1 VATAKGKG
9 KKGGGEDPHAPFD
22 KVTLTGT
29 DGKEHDVTDVFN
41 REGGDHDA
49 FDLDGEGETIALF
62 PESEEEQDAR
72 SAFYNAKPSR
82 SNEHV
87 NARIHTISVGGSL
100 SLDDKLD
107 NLDEVSVTIAD
118 ADGNV
123 IAAGLGSITVGWK
136 FHEKK
141 DVTIAERTHKA
152 KLR

>member
-1 VATAKGKG
+1 VAKGKG

-29 DGKEHDVTDVFN
+29 DGKEHDVTNVFN
-41 REGGDHDA
+41 GEA
-49 FDLDGEGETIALF
+49 FDLDGEGEAIALF
-62 PESEEEQDAR
+62 PESQEEIDAR
-72 SAFYNAKPSR
+72 AAFYEAKPAR

-87 NARIHTISVGGSL
+87 NARVHTISVGGSL

-118 ADGNV
+118 ADGQV
-123 IAAGLGSITVGWK
+123 IASGLGSITVGWK

-152 KLR
+152 TLR